1 MVRGNASAMP
11 LQVSET
17 GFAIDAEP
25 YRIISGGVHDF
36 RIHPEHWA
44 NRLRKARLIGLNTIA
59 AARPVHLWRIRRR
72 WTAVLAIDRKRY

>member
-25 YRIISGGVHDF
+25 FRIISGGVLP
-36 RIHPEHWA
+36 HPS
-44 NRLRKARLIGLNTIA
+44 
-59 AARPVHLWRIRRR
+59 
-72 WTAVLAIDRKRY
+72 